1 MSDERYPDLGMDE
14 SAGTGTIDRRDFLKL
29 FGGGIVVFFT
39 AGDVLLA
46 QEPSRLQS
54 GAGAPADFNAYLRIG
69 ENGRITLFTGKIEQ
83 GQGAMT
89 VLPLMLAEEL
99 EVPPAS
105 VDIILGDTDLC
116 PYDAGTFGSL
126 CVRSFGPALRAA
138 AAEAREVLI
147 ELAAEKL
154 GLPPERLQAKDGA
167 IIDRNDPRTKAAYAE
182 LAKGQ
187 AIARRAKQ
195 KPALKPPAEFKVMGR
210 PAARRDARDKA
221 TGAAKYAG
229 DIRVPG
235 MLYARVLRP
244 PAHGAALKSI
254 DVSAA
259 EKVAGARV
267 VQDGDLVAVLHELP
281 DAAADALAKIK
292 TGYDKPPVEVDD
304 KTIHDHLLK
313 VAPPGRAVA
322 EGGDLAAGEKLA
334 AFVLEE
340 RYLNAYVAHSTLE
353 THTALVKL
361 DGDKATVW
369 SSTQSPFGTRTS
381 VAQALKVPP
390 ENVHCIMPYVGGG
403 FGGKTASPQ
412 AVQAARLAKIT
423 GKPVQVLYSREDEFF
438 NDTFRPAAVVNI
450 KSGVSDAGRIT
461 SWDYEVLF
469 AGERSSQ
476 QFYDIPHHRTVVR
489 GEWGGG
495 RGGAA
500 SGHPFSVGA
509 WRAPGSNTN
518 TFAREVHID
527 ALAAKAGIDPVEFR
541 MKNLTNERMK
551 RILKAGADKFGW
563 TPAKSP
569 SRRGFGVS
577 LADYLGTYVTMFAEV
592 EVDQSTGAVRV
603 KRVVCAQDMG
613 VAVNPDGATLQI
625 EGSIMMGLGCTL
637 TEEIHF
643 KGREI
648 LDLNFDRYEIPH
660 FSWMPKIE
668 TVLLDSPEVPIAG
681 GGEPPIPNVS
691 PAIANAIFD
700 ATGARLKQLPMTR
713 ERVKAA
719 L

>member
-1 MSDERYPDLGMDE
+1 MSDPRYPDLGIDE
-14 SAGTGTIDRRDFLKL
+14 TPGSDEIARRDFLKL
-29 FGGGIVVFFT
+29 FGGGIVIFFT

-46 QEPSRLQS
+46 QEPTRLRTGS
-54 GAGAPADFNAYLRIG
+54 GAPADFNAYLRIG

-99 EVPPAS
+99 EVPQAS

-126 CVRSFGPALRAA
+126 CVRSFGPPLRAA
-138 AAEAREVLI
+138 GAEARAVLL
-147 ELAAEKL
+147 ELASEKL
-154 GLPPERLQAKDGA
+154 GVPQERLQAKDGA
-167 IIDRNDPRTKAAYAE
+167 IVDRGDPKTRATYAE

-195 KPALKPPAEFKVMGR
+195 KPALKPPSEFKVMGR
-210 PAARRDARDKA
+210 PMARRDAREKA
-221 TGAAKYAG
+221 TGKALYAG

-244 PAHGAALKSI
+244 PAHGATLKSI
-254 DVSAA
+254 DVTAA

-267 VQDGDLVAVLHELP
+267 IQDGDLVAVVHELP
-281 DAAADALAKIK
+281 DVAAAALAKIK
-292 TGYDKPPVEVDD
+292 AEYDKPPVEFDD
-304 KTIHDHLLK
+304 KTIYDHLVK
-313 VAPPGRAVA
+313 VAPQGKAVA
-322 EGGDLAAGEKLA
+322 QGGDLTEGEKSA
-334 AFVLEE
+334 AFTIKE
-340 RYLNAYVAHSTLE
+340 RYLNAYVAHSAIE
-353 THTALVKL
+353 THTAVVKL

-390 ENVHCIMPYVGGG
+390 ENVHVLMPYVGGG

-412 AVQAARLAKIT
+412 AVHAARLARIT
-423 GKPVQVLYSREDEFF
+423 GRPVQVSWTREEEFF
-438 NDTFRPAAVVNI
+438 YDTFRPAAVVDI
-450 KSGVSDAGRIT
+450 KAGVSEAGRIV

-495 RGGAA
+495 RGGGT
-500 SGHPFSVGA
+500 SGHPFSVGP
-509 WRAPGSNTN
+509 WRAPASNTN

-541 MKNLTNERMK
+541 MRNLSNERMK

-569 SRRGFGVS
+569 SKRGFGVS
-577 LADYLGTYVTMFAEV
+577 LADYTGTYVSMFAEV
-592 EVDQSTGAVRV
+592 EVDRSTGAILV

-613 VAVNPDGATLQI
+613 IAVNPDGAILQI
-625 EGSIMMGLGCTL
+625 EGSIMMGLGYAL
-637 TEEIHF
+637 TEEVHF
-643 KGREI
+643 KGREV
-648 LDLNFDRYEIPH
+648 LDLNFDRYEIPR

-668 TVLLDSPEVPIAG
+668 SVLLDSPEVPISG
-681 GGEPPIPNVS
+681 GGEPPIINVGS
-691 PAIANAIFD
+691 VIANAVYD